1 MVQTE
6 RACSVYCFL
15 IEFEH
20 GFLFFRNV
28 KFIMNTLDRVKEI
41 IVNNL
46 KVDASKVVESANF
59 KDDLGMD
66 SLEQAELIMEFEK
79 EFSCEI
85 PEDAAEKIA
94 TVADAVKYLDS
105 LGK

>member
-1 MVQTE
+1 M
-6 RACSVYCFL
+6 S
-15 IEFEH
+15 
-20 GFLFFRNV
+20 
-28 KFIMNTLDRVKEI
+28 TLEQVKEI
-41 IVNNL
+41 IINNL
-46 KVDASKVVESANF
+46 KIEASKVVESASF

-79 EFSCEI
+79 SFNCEI

-105 LGK
+105 LSK

>member
-1 MVQTE
+1 MST
-6 RACSVYCFL
+6 
-15 IEFEH
+15 FEK
-20 GFLFFRNV
+20 V
-28 KFIMNTLDRVKEI
+28 KDI

-46 KVDASKVVESANF
+46 KVDASKVVEEASF

-79 EFSCEI
+79 NFDCEI
-85 PEDAAEKIA
+85 SEENAEKII

-105 LGK
+105 LKK

>member
-1 MVQTE
+1 MST
-6 RACSVYCFL
+6 FDK
-15 IEFEH
+15 
-20 GFLFFRNV
+20 V
-28 KFIMNTLDRVKEI
+28 KGI

-46 KVDASKVVESANF
+46 KVDASKVVESASF

-79 EFSCEI
+79 EFNCEI

>member
-1 MVQTE
+1 MV
-6 RACSVYCFL
+6 F
-15 IEFEH
+15 F
-20 GFLFFRNV
+20 FFRNV